1 MPTSSGDPKDART
14 PSQYIARLD
23 EPRRSQI
30 RELHELVRSTVPDLR
45 PHMQAGMI
53 GYGSYHYRGR
63 SGREGDWPVIAV
75 ASNKQYISLYVMATV
90 GDGYLAET
98 YRDRLPKA
106 NIGRSCVR
114 FRRLEDLDRA
124 VLTQLLR
131 EGATHAPVSESPGRR
146 G

>member
-1 MPTSSGDPKDART
+1 MPASTGDPKDART
-14 PSQYIARLD
+14 PLQYIARLD

-30 RELHELVRSTVPDLR
+30 RELHELVRATVPTLR
-45 PHMQAGMI
+45 PRMQAGMI
-53 GYGSYHYRGR
+53 GYGSYHYRGA

-75 ASNKQYISLYVMATV
+75 ASNARYISLYVMATV
-90 GDGYLAET
+90 GDAYLVET

-106 NIGRSCVR
+106 SIGRSCVR

-124 VLTQLLR
+124 ELTQLLR
-131 EGATHAPVSESPGRR
+131 EGAAHAPGSVSAGSR

>member
-1 MPTSSGDPKDART
+1 MPTPTGAPKDART
-14 PSQYIARLD
+14 PAQYIARLD

-30 RELHELVRSTVPDLR
+30 RELHALVRATVPTLR

-53 GYGSYHYRGR
+53 GYGSYHYRGA

-75 ASNKQYISLYVMATV
+75 ASNARYISLYVMATV
-90 GDGYLAET
+90 GDAYLVET

-106 NIGRSCVR
+106 SIGRSCVR
-114 FRRLEDLDRA
+114 FRRVEDLDRA
-124 VLTQLLR
+124 ALTQLLR
-131 EGATHAPVSESPGRR
+131 EGAAHAPRSVSSGSR